1 MHPNSNTVDA
11 PALSIAGVDP
21 ELGFAGGETQVL
33 GLTIALAGAGHR
45 AELICDPAGR
55 LWERAIAA
63 GIRCHPLRIRNAI
76 DLSAGIRLRA
86 ILKRERYDVVHFHT
100 SRAHSMAPFA
110 RGFARALVVTR
121 RMDYRPNR
129 VFAPY
134 LYNRAV
140 DGVVAISGGVADSLA
155 AAGVDRQRVTVV
167 PSGVDCGRFRPPTP
181 EATRRCARIA
191 LGISDGE
198 FVISAV
204 GALEP
209 RKGHRYLIEAVAQLA
224 ITASSVKLKC
234 FIAGQGSIRG
244 ELERAIAQ
252 LGCTESV
259 KLLGRIDDPRELLWA
274 SDVFA
279 MPSLK
284 EGLGVAALEAMASAL
299 PVIASDVG
307 GLREVVED
315 DRTGIIVPP
324 ANPEAIASAI
334 GRLAQS
340 TGLRSQMGAAA
351 RARAVE
357 NYSMATMAARTLAL
371 YRACVRKTR
380 EKRKKEQSHMKS
392 MTGFGRAIAE
402 QDGTRVIAE
411 VRALNQRFFE
421 LKLAVPRG
429 WGEHEAEIRKTVQNV
444 VARGRVEIF
453 IKSVALKPPPV
464 RLEVNDR
471 LANLYVAELRRLGKQ
486 LHLNGNPDI
495 GSILNRPEIFHV
507 VEEEHDSARGIQAWP
522 QGFGSRVESAGCRAG
537 ARRAQRA
544 QGFRGAGSQYRSGGA
559 EN

>member
-1 MHPNSNTVDA
+1 MRSNCKMTQTVQHDDAIQVHPNSDTVDA

-33 GLTIALAGAGHR
+33 GLTIALTAAGHR

-55 LWERAIAA
+55 LWERAVAA
-63 GIRCHPLRIRNAI
+63 GIRCHALRIRNAV
-76 DLSAGIRLRA
+76 DLAAGIRMRA

-110 RGFARALVVTR
+110 RGFAPALLVTR

-140 DGVVAISGGVADSLA
+140 DGVVAISGAVADSLA
-155 AAGVDRQRVTVV
+155 AAGVDRQRTTVV
-167 PSGVDCGRFRPPTP
+167 PSGVDCDRFRPPTP
-181 EATRRCARIA
+181 PQRAHARGA

-209 RKGHRYLIEAVAQLA
+209 RKGHRYLIEAIAQLA
-224 ITASSVKLKC
+224 LTASSVKLKC
-234 FIAGQGSIRG
+234 FIAGQGSLRG

-252 LGCTESV
+252 LGCAESV

-274 SDVFA
+274 SEVFA

-315 DRTGIIVPP
+315 ERTGIIVPP
-324 ANPEAIASAI
+324 ARPEAIALAI
-334 GRLAQS
+334 GRMAQS
-340 TGLRSQMGAAA
+340 PALRSQMGTAA
-351 RARAVE
+351 RARVVK
-357 NYSMATMAARTLAL
+357 NYSMATMAARTLVL
-371 YRACVRKTR
+371 YRACVRKTQEER
-380 EKRKKEQSHMKS
+380 KEK
-392 MTGFGRAIAE
+392 
-402 QDGTRVIAE
+402 DRV
-411 VRALNQRFFE
+411 
-421 LKLAVPRG
+421 K
-429 WGEHEAEIRKTVQNV
+429 
-444 VARGRVEIF
+444 
-453 IKSVALKPPPV
+453 
-464 RLEVNDR
+464 
-471 LANLYVAELRRLGKQ
+471 
-486 LHLNGNPDI
+486 
-495 GSILNRPEIFHV
+495 
-507 VEEEHDSARGIQAWP
+507 
-522 QGFGSRVESAGCRAG
+522 
-537 ARRAQRA
+537 
-544 QGFRGAGSQYRSGGA
+544 
-559 EN
+559 